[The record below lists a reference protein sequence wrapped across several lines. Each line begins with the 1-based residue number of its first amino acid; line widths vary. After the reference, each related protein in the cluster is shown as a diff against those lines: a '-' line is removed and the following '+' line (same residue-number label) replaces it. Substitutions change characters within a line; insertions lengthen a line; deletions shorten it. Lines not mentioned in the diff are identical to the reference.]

1 MLNISSAN
9 IGYDVVGMN
18 QLINDVNTQCV
29 VPACA
34 SLRREANNLRQTI
47 DTVWV
52 GKSADAFKDKVT
64 RDTETVCTTLE
75 KVGEMI
81 RNQMNNA
88 GSNVEE
94 YDQEI
99 ARTLFGASV
108 GGGGPTIRRPEPSTP
123 TPPAPSDNPNEP
135 SQQNI
140 PDESKDPAPTPE
152 PTPAPAP
159 EPTPA
164 PTPEPT
170 PAPAP
175 EPVPE
180 TPKPGGDDTPPQ
192 ITPET
197 PKPSEDTPSGEQ
209 PSEPKPEEPKQEE
222 PKQEEPKQEEPK
234 QEEPKQEEPKPEEP
248 TPTPEEPTPSEPKPE
263 EPTPTPEEPTPSE
276 PKPEEPTPETPT
288 PTPSD
293 PSNPTPATGDKSIDQ
308 LRDEL
313 GLRGSNTIDNKFGY
327 YDEGLTSTQTQV
339 LNTFDQYTSSIGM
352 SQQDRQDWAW
362 IMCRESGLKP
372 SANHA
377 DTHFGLGQLTQGNI
391 NTYSPNPTAYMNGDP
406 QVQLETT
413 YNYIIATYGSISAA
427 KAHWESDGWY

>member
-9 IGYDVVGMN
+9 LGYDVVGMN

-52 GKSADAFKDKVT
+52 GKSAEAFKDKVT

-135 SQQNI
+135 GQQNI
-140 PDESKDPAPTPE
+140 PDESKDPTPAPVNPTPVE
-152 PTPAPAP
+152 PTPAPVNPTPVDPTPAP
-159 EPTPA
+159 VDPTPA
-164 PTPEPT
+164 PTPT
-170 PAPAP
+170 PAPETPTPGTPPPAP
-175 EPVPE
+175 EVPE
-180 TPKPGGDDTPPQ
+180 TPKP
-192 ITPET
+192 E
-197 PKPSEDTPSGEQ
+197 
-209 PSEPKPEEPKQEE
+209 EPKPEEPKPEE
-222 PKQEEPKQEEPK
+222 PKPEEPKPEEPK
-234 QEEPKQEEPKPEEP
+234 PEEPKPEEPKPEEP
-248 TPTPEEPTPSEPKPE
+248 TPTPEEPTPEEPKPE
-263 EPTPTPEEPTPSE
+263 EPTPEEPKPEE

-288 PTPSD
+288 PTPGD

-313 GLRGSNTIDNKFGY
+313 GLRGSNSIDNKFGY

-339 LNTFDQYTSSIGM
+339 LNTFDQYTSSMGM

-391 NTYSPNPTAYMNGDP
+391 NTYSPDPAAYMNGDP

-427 KAHWESDGWY
+427 KAHWESHNWY

>member
-1 MLNISSAN
+1 MLNISTAN
-9 IGYDVVGMN
+9 LGYDVNGMN
-18 QLINDVNTQCV
+18 QLITDVNVNCV
-29 VPACA
+29 VPTCSTLKSDA
-34 SLRREANNLRQTI
+34 ANIRQTI
-47 DTVWV
+47 DAVWV
-52 GKSADAFKDKVT
+52 GASAEAFKDKIT
-64 RDTETVCTTLE
+64 RDTEAVCEALE
-75 KVGEMI
+75 KAGNLI
-81 RNQMNNA
+81 SSQMHNA

-99 ARTLFGASV
+99 AQRLFGTTGA
-108 GGGGPTIRRPEPSTP
+108 GGPSIRRPSGPSTP
-123 TPPAPSDNPNEP
+123 PPSNNPNEP
-135 SQQNI
+135 KQQNI
-140 PDESKDPAPTPE
+140 PNEFKDPTPTPTPT

-159 EPTPA
+159 T
-164 PTPEPT
+164 PT

-180 TPKPGGDDTPPQ
+180 TPKPGGDEPPPPPV
-192 ITPET
+192 TPEP
-197 PKPSEDTPSGEQ
+197 PKPSEDTPSGET
-209 PSEPKPEEPKQEE
+209 PSEPTP
-222 PKQEEPKQEEPK
+222 
-234 QEEPKQEEPKPEEP
+234 EEPKPEEP
-248 TPTPEEPTPSEPKPE
+248 TPEEPKPE
-263 EPTPTPEEPTPSE
+263 EPKPEE
-276 PKPEEPTPETPT
+276 PKPEEPKPEEPKPEEPKPEEPAPAEPTPPEPVSDDPVPAE

-293 PSNPTPATGDKSIDQ
+293 PASETPPGENPSSPATGDKSIDQ

-327 YDEGLTSTQTQV
+327 YDEGLTSTQTKV
-339 LNTFDQYTSSIGM
+339 LNTFDQYTSSMGM
-352 SQQDRQDWAW
+352 SQQDRKDWAW

-427 KAHWESDGWY
+427 KAHWEQHNWY